1 MMKYINPFII
11 LLWVVLVAGCI
22 KENRDDCGRCTLRF
36 SYVGDGTT
44 EIFQKKIEKV
54 NLYVFDANHNCIVS
68 RTLKQNELSTQ
79 SISLELSPGTYR
91 AVCIGNAFEATV
103 ITDVN
108 CGNYKDIHCTH
119 PCCLSGDII
128 HSNDSL
134 YQGSKEF
141 AVPKNRELT
150 ETIPFSASHIDMYVE
165 VKGYIETA
173 ARSTSPLKLEVNNL
187 STWVNFNNEV
197 TDDELAT
204 YYPLSD
210 VEKQSYVYRFNILK
224 QTEHPCLK
232 LYDSDNKEI
241 FSMQLADFLEKHPEI
256 NIDKN
261 ETIIP
266 ILIEF
271 KSIGVEVNIP
281 DWAIE
286 DVQPE
291 F

>member
-79 SISLELSPGTYR
+79 SISLELSPGTDR

-286 DVQPE
+286 DVKPE